1 VQPTLV
7 LPAHGF
13 EVLAA
18 DWCKYND
25 CIIAT
30 GSIDKSIKVWDIRHT
45 QRELATLFGHSYAVR
60 RVMFSPHAESVI
72 ASCAYDMSVKLWDY
86 RAPEDA
92 MLRSWDHHSEFAIGL
107 DFSLQHEGLMASTG
121 WDEWTYVWHQDGM
134 P

>member
-1 VQPTLV
+1 MHSDVFLSASGDTTLQVWDLRQVQPTLV

-45 QRELATLFGHSYAVR
+45 QRELATLFGHS
-60 RVMFSPHAESVI
+60 
-72 ASCAYDMSVKLWDY
+72 
-86 RAPEDA
+86 
-92 MLRSWDHHSEFAIGL
+92 
-107 DFSLQHEGLMASTG
+107 
-121 WDEWTYVWHQDGM
+121 
-134 P
+134 